1 MTKQQFLDGL
11 YSALNGKIDESLIKE
26 NIDYYRDYID
36 SQVRMGRTEE
46 EVVRQLGDPRL
57 IAKSIAEA
65 NKHAGVEGNGK
76 TEYQNADT
84 GYAKGGY
91 YGGSYAQGQYEH
103 NVGHGNRQKIHRIPG
118 WLIALIIGIVIF
130 LIVKLIFSV
139 FSFLM
144 PLILPVLLIA
154 LIVRFFRST

>member
-26 NIDYYRDYID
+26 NIAYYRDYID

-91 YGGSYAQGQYEH
+91 YGGSYAQGQYGH
-103 NVGHGNRQKIHRIPG
+103 NTGHGNRQKIHRIPG
-118 WLIALIIGIVIF
+118 WLIALITGIVIF